1 MKYNTYKWFKDC
13 IHDAKVKLEDDWR
26 ASTNFYR
33 FSSNKD
39 NNSAYDV
46 FREEYNK
53 LTEMEKELLKSA
65 QSVYKNHP
73 DIEMRKFWGI
83 EGE

>member
-1 MKYNTYKWFKDC
+1 MRC
-13 IHDAKVKLEDDWR
+13 G
-26 ASTNFYR
+26 
-33 FSSNKD
+33 NKD